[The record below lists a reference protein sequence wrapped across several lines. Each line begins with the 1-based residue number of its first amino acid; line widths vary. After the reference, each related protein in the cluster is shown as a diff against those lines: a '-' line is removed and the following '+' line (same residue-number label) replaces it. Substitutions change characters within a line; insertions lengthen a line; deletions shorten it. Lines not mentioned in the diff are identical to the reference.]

1 MCRCCH
7 LHDDEREGG
16 AERGGEPA
24 EGLEVRGEGEE
35 FGDAEPDERG
45 DEVAPDECPGLRE
58 RGFDGAVAEYSGRAL
73 FLFKFF
79 FLFSDIILRGNM
91 FSSIWYFLKDRKV

>member
-1 MCRCCH
+1 M
-7 LHDDEREGG
+7 
-16 AERGGEPA
+16 
-24 EGLEVRGEGEE
+24 RGEGEE

-79 FLFSDIILRGNM
+79 FCFRIFFVGKYVFKYLVFSLRTERYESGLTYEAMILGTPRSM
-91 FSSIWYFLKDRKV
+91 K